1 MSEKMLNIDS
11 YMQNLL
17 HLLQIHFP
25 RRIIYLGLQGSYAR
39 GEATANSD
47 IDVFLVLDQLS
58 VADLKRY
65 KNLLAA
71 MDCPAQSCGFI
82 CGVQELA
89 GWNPGEVCQLLHET
103 KDYYGNLASILP
115 PYTKQDLAKHI
126 KRQVGDIY
134 HQLCHLYLHDRCGC
148 TREDL
153 RQAYKAAFYVLQNKY
168 YLQQNLFILDAHT
181 LLSALSGRDQQI
193 MQLWLMLRED
203 TLVDEAEAYNSI
215 FLWCQEQLHDCRVS
229 GNTSEL
235 S

>member
-1 MSEKMLNIDS
+1 MLNIDS

-58 VADLKRY
+58 VVDLKRY

-89 GWNPGEVCQLLHET
+89 GIPVKYVSCFMRLRIITETWPQYCRHILSRIWLNISSVKWAIYIIISATYISMIVAAAPERICTKLIKLLFMFCRI
-103 KDYYGNLASILP
+103 NI
-115 PYTKQDLAKHI
+115 
-126 KRQVGDIY
+126 IY
-134 HQLCHLYLHDRCGC
+134 SKIYL
-148 TREDL
+148 
-153 RQAYKAAFYVLQNKY
+153 
-168 YLQQNLFILDAHT
+168 
-181 LLSALSGRDQQI
+181 S
-193 MQLWLMLRED
+193 
-203 TLVDEAEAYNSI
+203 
-215 FLWCQEQLHDCRVS
+215 
-229 GNTSEL
+229 
-235 S
+235 